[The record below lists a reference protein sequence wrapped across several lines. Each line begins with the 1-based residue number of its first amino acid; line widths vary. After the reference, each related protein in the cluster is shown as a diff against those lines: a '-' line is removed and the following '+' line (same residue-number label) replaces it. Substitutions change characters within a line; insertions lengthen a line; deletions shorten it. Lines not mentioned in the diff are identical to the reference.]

1 MSYVVH
7 VTAVVEGDLEQI
19 EILIN
24 DYRYKCLEN
33 QIGMEQFFVCRSV
46 EQKNVFL
53 YTQVFKDQDAHR
65 VHLEG
70 DDPKWFFEQME
81 DKKFNFQGQWVAGTE
96 IESSVGQVLNWLLR
110 EGRKKIRG
118 FEPHFMGRIFTPF
131 H

>member
-33 QIGMEQFFVCRSV
+33 QIGMEQFYVCRSV

-70 DDPKWFFEQME
+70 DDPRWFFEQME

-96 IESSVGQVLNWLLR
+96 IDSSVGQVLN
-110 EGRKKIRG
+110 
-118 FEPHFMGRIFTPF
+118 
-131 H
+131 

>member
-7 VTAVVEGDLEQI
+7 VTAVVEGDLDQI

-24 DYRYKCLEN
+24 DYRCKCLEN

-53 YTQVFKDQDAHR
+53 YTQVFTDQAAHK

-70 DDPKWFFEQME
+70 EHPKWFFEQMSE
-81 DKKFNFQGQWVAGTE
+81 KKFEFQGQWVAGTE
-96 IESSVGQVLNWLLR
+96 IDSSVGHVLN
-110 EGRKKIRG
+110 
-118 FEPHFMGRIFTPF
+118 
-131 H
+131 